1 MIMQPESVATS
12 DERLLGALAHLFGPV
27 VALVIWATQKD
38 KSRFVRFQ
46 ALQALA
52 FDLAVFVAAFV
63 GVGCMVLLIFGT
75 TALGMAGSLVAA
87 GDEGTAGTLL
97 SLISGLAL
105 FVPFLGWCVM
115 ILLIGAVS
123 VARIVAAI
131 NVFQGRNFRYPWL
144 GARVEKF
151 LG

>member
-1 MIMQPESVATS
+1 MTTQPESIASS
-12 DERLLGALAHLFGPV
+12 DERLLGALAHFFGLV

-52 FDLAVFVAAFV
+52 FDLTVFVAVFV
-63 GVGCMVLLIFGT
+63 GIGCMVLLIFGT
-75 TALGMAGSLVAA
+75 IALGTAGSVVAA
-87 GDEGTAGTLL
+87 GDESTAGTLFA
-97 SLISGLAL
+97 LIFGLTFL
-105 FVPFLGWCVM
+105 VPFLGWCVM
-115 ILLIGAVS
+115 FLLIGAVF

-131 NVFQGRNFRYPWL
+131 SVFQGRDFRYPWL